1 MSNEAR
7 SKSAELAGYVIKY
20 GQGQPLYHVT
30 CLVDLTPH
38 SRHRLQDCLP
48 EEKQTAVGCLV
59 CHDTVFWGVFLSVTL
74 PELKVFMRSIKCCV
88 RS

>member
-48 EEKQTAVGCLV
+48 EEKQTAVAAWCVMIL
-59 CHDTVFWGVFLSVTL
+59 FFGVFFCLLRFLS
-74 PELKVFMRSIKCCV
+74 
-88 RS
+88 